1 MGIFVIGTA
10 AIISSCR
17 QEDERHME
25 VMERAGKASV
35 NDMKTYDRRH
45 AEFTKSQRVIQN
57 MPSSTNDLG
66 ELPVKKFNKRK
77 F

>member
-1 MGIFVIGTA
+1 
-10 AIISSCR
+10 
-17 QEDERHME
+17 ME